1 MTDKT
6 LDFLGYRALRDLLG
20 SLGKSS
26 YGRHDTRD
34 LATGVEAALLA
45 LPAIQEHLWAAW
57 HEEQQRAV
65 EEAKEREA
73 DEEEPSTDSDPHV
86 FLAFWHNGEFGTGEE
101 WQLVLKTSTE
111 RYPQL
116 EKHLTEHHPW
126 TNPEIIAVPIAAAPA
141 QYVAWVRAATA
152 PE

>member
-1 MTDKT
+1 MDRGVACAACPPLSANPADATLGDVTERDVTDLVQVYSAT
-6 LDFLGYRALRDLLG
+6 P
-20 SLGKSS
+20 
-26 YGRHDTRD
+26 TRES
-34 LATGVEAALLA
+34 ALA
-45 LPAIQEHLWAAW
+45 LVQSTVESRLAAGG
-57 HEEQQRAV
+57 QVYGPVTA
-65 EEAKEREA
+65 
-73 DEEEPSTDSDPHV
+73 
-86 FLAFWHNGEFGTGEE
+86 AFWHNGEFGTGEE